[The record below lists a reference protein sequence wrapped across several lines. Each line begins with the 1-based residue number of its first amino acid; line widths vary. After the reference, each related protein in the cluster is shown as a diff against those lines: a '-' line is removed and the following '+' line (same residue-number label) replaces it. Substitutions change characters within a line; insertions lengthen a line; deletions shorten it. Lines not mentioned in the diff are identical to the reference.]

1 MNLNKKKKKK
11 PFEHTREQLNISG
24 IEVLLEM
31 ANVLLWHKVNL

>member
-1 MNLNKKKKKK
+1 MNLNQKKKT
-11 PFEHTREQLNISG
+11 FEHTCERLNISG

>member
-11 PFEHTREQLNISG
+11 TFEHTHERLNISG